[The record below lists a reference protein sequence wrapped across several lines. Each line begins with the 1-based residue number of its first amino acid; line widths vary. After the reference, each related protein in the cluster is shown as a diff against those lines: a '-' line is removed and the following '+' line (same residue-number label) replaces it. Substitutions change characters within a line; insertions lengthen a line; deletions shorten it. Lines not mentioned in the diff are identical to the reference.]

1 MKFNLWLIIL
11 FALAPVFI
19 LFAGLGA
26 AGSFA
31 SPASWEILA
40 IIAVA
45 TIVVAFL
52 AKRRADET
60 DEPAPLDA
68 EPVRAAVTARTLEDT
83 ERELRAGYASPPC
96 LMQDV
101 DPVYLG
107 YSSREEVLALLN
119 KLLEAERAG
128 VRGAREMTALAGSAQ
143 ARTTLDDVVHDEA
156 RFCAML
162 FGHITRLGETP
173 TRRIGDF
180 HERLAAL
187 PALDDRLQLLNRGQ
201 GWVVDKL
208 REALPRIGE
217 DGLREDL
224 QEMLAA
230 HQHNIDSCTRL
241 VGAASPASTRPA

>member
-1 MKFNLWLIIL
+1 MKFNLWLIVL

-26 AGSFA
+26 AGGFA
-31 SPASWEILA
+31 SAASWEVLA
-40 IIAVA
+40 ITAA
-45 TIVVAFL
+45 AAFGVAFL
-52 AKRRADET
+52 AKRTADRN
-60 DEPAPLDA
+60 DEAASDEVAP
-68 EPVRAAVTARTLEDT
+68 TLEDV
-83 ERELRAGYASPPC
+83 ERELQAGYASPPC
-96 LMQDV
+96 LMHEV

-119 KLLEAERAG
+119 RLLEAERAG
-128 VRGAREMTALAGSAQ
+128 VRGARDMGALANSAQ
-143 ARTTLDDVVHDEA
+143 ARSTLDHVAHDEA

-173 TRRIGDF
+173 TRRIGEF

-224 QEMLAA
+224 QEMLTA

-241 VGAASPASTRPA
+241 VGAASPASARPA